1 MSTSSHVI
9 GKEFSVGLTTALVD
23 LLKPSSEM
31 PVRRLCGQHPPDL
44 CSPKISQLKR
54 NSLTDLY
61 SIDTSETKTSFL
73 EEWLVRLLG

>member
-31 PVRRLCGQHPPDL
+31 PVRHLWSAPSRA
-44 CSPKISQLKR
+44 
-54 NSLTDLY
+54 
-61 SIDTSETKTSFL
+61 
-73 EEWLVRLLG
+73 LLSKNKPTQEK